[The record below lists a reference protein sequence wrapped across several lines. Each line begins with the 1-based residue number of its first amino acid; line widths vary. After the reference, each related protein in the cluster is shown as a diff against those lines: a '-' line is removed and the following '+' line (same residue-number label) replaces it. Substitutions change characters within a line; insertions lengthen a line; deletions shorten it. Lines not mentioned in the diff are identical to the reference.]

1 MSKRGR
7 TFYKDIDVEVE
18 IDCDDVITFI
28 EDYANDSDLE
38 EISEALGSAK
48 LDSNSKYLFEDNRL
62 EGSFNSQEKLELL
75 SAAYRKFSLLELE
88 QKLGTKF
95 DLL

>member
-7 TFYKDIDVEVE
+7 TFYKDVYVEVE
-18 IDCDDVITFI
+18 IDCNDVIEFI
-28 EDYANDSDLE
+28 EDYASDTELE
-38 EISEALGSAK
+38 EISEALGTTLPGSETSILFK
-48 LDSNSKYLFEDNRL
+48 DRGLDGGLVR
-62 EGSFNSQEKLELL
+62 QEKLELL
-75 SAAYRKFSLLELE
+75 SAAYHKFSLQELE